1 MAARAPD
8 ISHDAR
14 PAVLVGLIG
23 AGIEASRTPAMHER
37 EGALQGLRY
46 IYQRI
51 DLRALKLGIEALPD
65 LLRAAAWTGF
75 AGLNIT
81 HPAKQA
87 VPPLLDELSDAARTL
102 GAVNTVVFEAGRRIG
117 HNTDWQ
123 GFAESFR
130 RNLEGVACDRVVL
143 LGAGGGGS
151 AVAYAML
158 TLGVPRL
165 AIVDVEPGPA
175 ERLAARLCTHFGAGR
190 ARAVSDLAAAV
201 AGADGLINATPV
213 GMAEY
218 PGLPLPAELLHP
230 GLWVV
235 DIVYF
240 PLETELLRRARAL
253 GCRTLDGGDM
263 AVFQAA
269 RAFRLFTGIEP
280 DAARM
285 RRHFATIDTT
295 AWHRGRPHA
304 AK

>member
-1 MAARAPD
+1 MAAPAPD
-8 ISHDAR
+8 VPYDAR

-51 DLRALKLGIEALPD
+51 DLQALKLGIEALPD
-65 LLRAAAWTGF
+65 LLRAAAWAGF

-87 VPPLLDELSDAARTL
+87 VLPLLDELSDAARAL

-130 RNLEGVACDRVVL
+130 RNLKGVARDRVVL

-151 AVAYAML
+151 AVAYALL
-158 TLGVPRL
+158 TEEVQRL
-165 AIVDVEPGPA
+165 AIVDVEPGRA
-175 ERLAARLCTHFGAGR
+175 EGLAARLCGHFGAGR
-190 ARAVSDLAAAV
+190 AQAAPDPASALAA
-201 AGADGLINATPV
+201 ADGLINATPV
-213 GMAEY
+213 GMAGY

-230 GLWVV
+230 GLWIV

-240 PLETELLRRARAL
+240 PLETELLRRAQAL
-253 GCRTLDGGDM
+253 GCRTQGGGEM

-269 RAFRLFTGIEP
+269 QAFRLFTGMEP
-280 DAARM
+280 DASRM
-285 RRHFATIDTT
+285 RRPLATLGTR
-295 AWHRGRPHA
+295 A
-304 AK
+304 

>member
-8 ISHDAR
+8 VPYDAR

-51 DLRALKLGIEALPD
+51 DLQALKLGIEALPD

-87 VPPLLDELSDAARTL
+87 VLPLLDELSDAARARWARSTRWCSRP
-102 GAVNTVVFEAGRRIG
+102 A
-117 HNTDWQ
+117 
-123 GFAESFR
+123 
-130 RNLEGVACDRVVL
+130 
-143 LGAGGGGS
+143 GGS
-151 AVAYAML
+151 ATTPTGGVRRELPPQSGRRGARPGRAARRRRRR
-158 TLGVPRL
+158 LGGGLCAVEEEVQRL
-165 AIVDVEPGPA
+165 AIVDVEPGRA
-175 ERLAARLCTHFGAGR
+175 EGLAARLCGRFGAGR
-190 ARAVSDLAAAV
+190 AQAAPDPASALAA
-201 AGADGLINATPV
+201 ADGLINATPV
-213 GMAEY
+213 GMAGY

-240 PLETELLRRARAL
+240 PLETELLRRAQAL
-253 GCRTLDGGDM
+253 GCRTQGGGEM

-269 RAFRLFTGIEP
+269 QAFRLFTGMEP
-280 DAARM
+280 DASRM
-285 RRHFATIDTT
+285 RRHFATLGHEGV
-295 AWHRGRPHA
+295 APVPS
-304 AK
+304 

>member
-8 ISHDAR
+8 VPYDAR

-87 VPPLLDELSDAARTL
+87 VLPLLDELSDAARAL

-130 RNLEGVACDRVVL
+130 RNLKGVARDRVVL

-151 AVAYAML
+151 AVAYALL
-158 TLGVPRL
+158 TEEVQRL
-165 AIVDVEPGPA
+165 AIVDVEPGRA
-175 ERLAARLCTHFGAGR
+175 EGLAARLCGHFGAGR
-190 ARAVSDLAAAV
+190 AQAAPDPASALAA
-201 AGADGLINATPV
+201 ADGLINATPV
-213 GMAEY
+213 GMAGY

-240 PLETELLRRARAL
+240 PLETELLRRAQAL
-253 GCRTLDGGDM
+253 GCRTQGGGEM

-269 RAFRLFTGIEP
+269 QAFRLFTGMEP
-280 DAARM
+280 DASRM
-285 RRHFATIDTT
+285 RRHFATLGTR
-295 AWHRGRPHA
+295 A
-304 AK
+304 